1 MTEVQARSAIT
12 DIRHGLEYAWGS
24 LAQGWRHLSSK
35 AERALTRFSPSKKM
49 VAEGELLPA
58 EAPGWG
64 LLAGEVFE
72 DDHKI
77 VVRIEAPGLERN
89 DFDLEVRDDLLIVRG
104 EKRFQHESLEGGY
117 RLMECAYGSF
127 HRAVPLS
134 ARVRPDQTKAR
145 YRNGVLRIE
154 LPKAGGASNRRIDI
168 EVH

>member
-1 MTEVQARSAIT
+1 MSALN
-12 DIRHGLEYAWGS
+12 DMRHGLEHAWGS
-24 LAQGWRHLSSK
+24 LAQGWRHLSRE

-49 VAEGELLPA
+49 EEEGELLPA

-77 VVRIEAPGLERN
+77 MVRIEAPGLERD
-89 DFDLEVRDDLLIVRG
+89 DFDLEVRDQQLVVRG
-104 EKRFQHESLEGGY
+104 EKRFQRESREGGY

-127 HRAVPLS
+127 HRTVPLP
-134 ARVRPDQTKAR
+134 ARVQPDLAKAR

-154 LPKAGGASNRRIDI
+154 LPKAEGVSSRRIDI